1 MDVITDHYIRPAF
14 AIITILMRPFARLE
28 SFCLHL
34 LDIDPSTTFRMLPVQ
49 DAHVEFPAILPNG
62 LAFIWILLIP
72 NLVWCEDDPAR
83 CNIVACLLSTLSRRC
98 SRRVRW
104 LLMLPRVWLFTAF
117 FNFTMVSILQDPDQI
132 PFLVVKLVLSA
143 WIL

>member
-1 MDVITDHYIRPAF
+1 MDMNIEDCIRTAFSVITV
-14 AIITILMRPFARLE
+14 LMRPFARLE

-34 LDIDPSTTFRMLPVQ
+34 LDIDASTTFRMLPVQ

-72 NLVWCEDDPAR
+72 NLVC
-83 CNIVACLLSTLSRRC
+83 
-98 SRRVRW
+98 RRVRW

-132 PFLVVKLVLSA
+132 PFLVVKLVFSS